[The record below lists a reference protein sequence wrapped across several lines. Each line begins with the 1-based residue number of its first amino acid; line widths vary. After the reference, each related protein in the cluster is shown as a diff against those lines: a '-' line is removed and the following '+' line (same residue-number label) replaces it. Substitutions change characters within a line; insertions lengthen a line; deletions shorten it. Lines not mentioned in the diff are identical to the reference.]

1 MILNKNK
8 FMGCLIQKKE
18 ENEEDKKGNNYNDII
33 EDILDIKQVQV
44 KGNMLFSETEGSFK
58 DHYEFKEKLQ
68 SNNSLT
74 ILTKVVNKF
83 SGCVRLMKT
92 IKKAL
97 IDAQEDEKNFMKEIA
112 ILRTLDHMNILKI
125 YEFYQDEKCYN
136 LIMEYCSEGDLFD
149 VIQKEAPF
157 NEYTACHIIYQVL
170 SAVSYCHSNNIVH
183 RDIKADSILIESS
196 EKIEIKGEKV
206 TLYNLRLSGFN
217 YSRSFNRKKKL
228 TKKVGTSY
236 YVAPEILNR
245 NYSEKCDI
253 WSIGV
258 LLFVLLCGKPPF
270 WGEDDKQITDK
281 VKKGEPDWR
290 KEEWVNVSPEGQEF
304 VKLLLNTKPSHRPSS
319 SDAIQHKWFKKF
331 LYKKPVNVEMVQDF
345 YNNICGFKT
354 DPMMF
359 FQQATLAYMIHH
371 LLQKEDIIG
380 IKTFYNWIDNNGDG
394 KMEYKEL
401 NDGFKQFIDINE
413 KEVTKIFK
421 YIDQAH
427 TGCIEYEEFIR
438 ACINKKNLLAE
449 ENLKKAFALFTK
461 SENVESVS
469 ISCTNFKNILGLS
482 SKFTDKQWEMIIK
495 AIDKNGD
502 NEIEYDEFRDMMV
515 LFIS

>member
-1 MILNKNK
+1 
-8 FMGCLIQKKE
+8 MGCLVQKKE
-18 ENEEDKKGNNYNDII
+18 ENEEEKKENNFNDII
-33 EDILDIKQVQV
+33 EDILDIKAVQV

-149 VIQKEAPF
+149 VIQKEAPM

-170 SAVSYCHSNNIVH
+170 SAISYCHSNNIVH
-183 RDIKADSILIESS
+183 RDIKADCILIESS
-196 EKIEIKGEKV
+196 QEVEIKGKKY
-206 TLYNLRLSGFN
+206 TLYNIRLSEFN
-217 YSRSFNRKKKL
+217 YARSFNKKKKL

-236 YVAPEILNR
+236 YVAPEVLNR
-245 NYSEKCDI
+245 NYNEKCDI

-281 VKKGEPDWR
+281 VRKGEPDWR
-290 KEEWVNVSPEGQEF
+290 KEEWVNVSQEGQDL
-304 VKLLLNTKPSHRPSS
+304 VKLLLNMKPNHRPTSGE
-319 SDAIQHKWFKKF
+319 AIQHKWFKKF
-331 LYKKPVNVEMVQDF
+331 LYKTPVKTETVKDF
-345 YNNICGFKT
+345 YNNICEFKT

-359 FQQATLAYMIHH
+359 FQQAALAYMVHYI
-371 LLQKEDIIG
+371 LQKEDFLEIRD
-380 IKTFYNWIDNNGDG
+380 FYNWIDNNGDG

-401 NDGFKQFIDINE
+401 NEGFKQFIDINE

-438 ACINKKNLLAE
+438 ACINKHKLLSE
-449 ENLKKAFALFTK
+449 ENLKKCFCLFIRNN
-461 SENVESVS
+461 SYESVT
-469 ISCTNFKNILGLS
+469 IDVDRFKSLLGLS
-482 SKFTDKQWEMIIK
+482 SKFTDKQWISIIK
-495 AIDKNGD
+495 SIDKNGD
-502 NEIEYDEFRDMMV
+502 GQIEFDEFKDMME
-515 LFIS
+515 LFLPKK